1 MTSQSISRTSRG
13 FTLIELLVV
22 IAIIAILAGMLLP
35 ALGKAKQKAQ
45 SISCLNSARQIMLAG
60 KMYVD
65 DNRGKHVVSYIFP
78 PYTTGLITWF
88 QLLQP
93 YLGSTNI
100 LTCPSRKEKP
110 LALALWDGIPVN
122 SPTSTDF
129 AINHQFAGEL
139 SSYVPY
145 VQRTE
150 LSIANPARTIFIVDS
165 GSKGVAGK
173 NPAVTP
179 TSPKKPGSWMLGDVE
194 AGQCP
199 DCVTGDNPNWC
210 APALR
215 HNERS
220 NNGFADGH
228 VEAMKGGWYY
238 PKTPWLDPSRGGN

>member
-1 MTSQSISRTSRG
+1 MNIKCSKMRTG

-35 ALGKAKQKAQ
+35 ALGKAKAKGQ
-45 SISCLNSARQIMLAG
+45 SIACLNNARQIMLAG

-65 DNRGKHVVSYIFP
+65 DNRGKHVVTYIFP

-93 YLGSTNI
+93 YLASTNI
-100 LTCPSRKEKP
+100 LLCPSRREKP
-110 LALALWDGIPVN
+110 VELERWDGVPVN
-122 SPTSTDF
+122 APTVTDF

-150 LSIANPARTIFIVDS
+150 ASIASPSGTIFIVDS
-165 GSKGVAGK
+165 GAKGVAGK

-179 TSPKKPGSWMLGDVE
+179 LSPKKPGAWMLGDVK

-199 DCVTGDNPNWC
+199 ECVTGDNPNWC
-210 APALR
+210 APALS

-228 VEAMKGGWYY
+228 VEAMKGAWYY
-238 PKTPWLDPSRGGN
+238 AETPWLDPNRGGN